1 MVRIPSG
8 SCRRAERKGSARG
21 WVPLL
26 QHRLLRQWGENV
38 VLCSAWQTGG
48 GKLTRCHRCSA
59 WPHALPMFPYV
70 LITWSPGS
78 EWVHLTSSSDPSSA
92 SSGMAALCCCAGG
105 ALKSPST
112 LWTTSFSPPR
122 LLRMHSHSHV
132 LCCAVR
138 TGRGAED
145 PENTAVIPNRLLVGA
160 GGLQD
165 KPELHQTRCV
175 PSVGNEQGVHTA
187 LCVGQSST
195 RWVFTP
201 IPSAF
206 SIHSLQTA
214 ISCLCL
220 PSYLYGKQ
228 L

>member
-1 MVRIPSG
+1 MGASAAAPPLTAVGGKCRVVFCLANGWWQTDPMPSVLCVATR
-8 SCRRAERKGSARG
+8 SSD
-21 WVPLL
+21 VPICFNYVVTRQRMGTSHLL
-26 QHRLLRQWGENV
+26 QRPFQRFIGHGCFVLLRW
-38 VLCSAWQTGG
+38 
-48 GKLTRCHRCSA
+48 RCTELSFHIMD
-59 WPHALPMFPYV
+59 H
-70 LITWSPGS
+70 LIQPSPTS
-78 EWVHLTSSSDPSSA
+78 EDAQPQ
-92 SSGMAALCCCAGG
+92 
-105 ALKSPST
+105 
-112 LWTTSFSPPR
+112 PR
-122 LLRMHSHSHV
+122 AV

-145 PENTAVIPNRLLVGA
+145 PKNTAVIPNRLLVGA